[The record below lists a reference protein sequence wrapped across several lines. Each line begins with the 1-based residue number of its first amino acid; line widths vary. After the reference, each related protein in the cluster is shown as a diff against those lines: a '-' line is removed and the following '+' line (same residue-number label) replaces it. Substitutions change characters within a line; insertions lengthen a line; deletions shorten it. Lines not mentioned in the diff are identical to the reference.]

1 MTAAEQAGA
10 QLAQAEEAYIQDAPS
25 PREKYARRSSQLAR
39 LEAEYASMSARLAY
53 FRALH
58 DRT

>member
-25 PREKYARRSSQLAR
+25 SRDKYARRSSQLAR
-39 LEAEYASMSARLAY
+39 LEAEHASMSARLAY
-53 FRALH
+53 FRTLH

>member
-1 MTAAEQAGA
+1 MIAAGQAGT
-10 QLAQAEEAYIQDAPS
+10 QLAEAEEAYIQDAPS
-25 PREKYARRSSQLAR
+25 SRDKYARRSSQLAR
-39 LEAEYASMSARLAY
+39 LEAEHASMSARLAY